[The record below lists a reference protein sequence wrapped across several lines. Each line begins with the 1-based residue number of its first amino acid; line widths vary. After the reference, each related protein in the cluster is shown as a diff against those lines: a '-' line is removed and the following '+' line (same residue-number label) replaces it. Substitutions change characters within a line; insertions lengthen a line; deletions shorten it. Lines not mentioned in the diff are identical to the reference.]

1 VLRGKLCENF
11 VGQWQQQWGHNFAAI
26 QILGGKGRAV
36 RAVGGGCGRG
46 FTELGTHKNNYQ
58 RGDLQLLQQR
68 PRRITY
74 LQHGCR

>member
-36 RAVGGGCGRG
+36 RGGGRWVWQGLYG
-46 FTELGTHKNNYQ
+46 IGHTQK
-58 RGDLQLLQQR
+58 
-68 PRRITY
+68 
-74 LQHGCR
+74 